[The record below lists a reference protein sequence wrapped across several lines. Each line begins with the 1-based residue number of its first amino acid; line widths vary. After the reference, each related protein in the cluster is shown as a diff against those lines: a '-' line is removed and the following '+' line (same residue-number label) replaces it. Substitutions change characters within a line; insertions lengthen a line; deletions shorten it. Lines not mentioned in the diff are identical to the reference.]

1 MGEMG
6 QPGSPGIPGP
16 SVYGAAMQ
24 GWFQRAPVFK
34 GPGYQG
40 DEAKT
45 QEKEDVFKALKDIT
59 EELRKLKFPDGS
71 KEAPARTCQQIK
83 KNKPDAEDGYYW
95 VDPNAGVKL
104 DAIRVY
110 CDFRSKKIYT
120 CVLPAMNIT
129 DEHTAPGSTQSP
141 LWYASQH
148 LQDGEIPYQS
158 KVVQIKFLQSL
169 HDKAEQEITF
179 HCKNSVA
186 YRDAQSKSK
195 DRAILL
201 TTFNGDWLGANNKKK
216 FRYKVTEDGCQ
227 VKDGSWGKTV
237 FEVKTKKT
245 NRLPIVDVGIAD
257 IGQQDQAF
265 RVEVGRVCFS

>member
-1 MGEMG
+1 M
-6 QPGSPGIPGP
+6 
-16 SVYGAAMQ
+16 
-24 GWFQRAPVFK
+24 
-34 GPGYQG
+34 
-40 DEAKT
+40 
-45 QEKEDVFKALKDIT
+45 
-59 EELRKLKFPDGS
+59 
-71 KEAPARTCQQIK
+71 
-83 KNKPDAEDGYYW
+83 
-95 VDPNAGVKL
+95 
-104 DAIRVY
+104 
-110 CDFRSKKIYT
+110 
-120 CVLPAMNIT
+120 
-129 DEHTAPGSTQSP
+129 
-141 LWYASQH
+141 
-148 LQDGEIPYQS
+148 
-158 KVVQIKFLQSL
+158 VQIKFLQSL

-227 VKDGSWGKTV
+227 VTASIRVHLKHSRTLTLHESARALYFIMFHFLFFFKVKDGSWGKTV

-265 RVEVGRVCFS
+265 RVEVGRVCFSWYLS

>member
-1 MGEMG
+1 M
-6 QPGSPGIPGP
+6 
-16 SVYGAAMQ
+16 
-24 GWFQRAPVFK
+24 
-34 GPGYQG
+34 
-40 DEAKT
+40 
-45 QEKEDVFKALKDIT
+45 
-59 EELRKLKFPDGS
+59 
-71 KEAPARTCQQIK
+71 
-83 KNKPDAEDGYYW
+83 
-95 VDPNAGVKL
+95 
-104 DAIRVY
+104 
-110 CDFRSKKIYT
+110 
-120 CVLPAMNIT
+120 
-129 DEHTAPGSTQSP
+129 
-141 LWYASQH
+141 
-148 LQDGEIPYQS
+148 
-158 KVVQIKFLQSL
+158 VQIKFLQSL

-227 VKDGSWGKTV
+227 VTASIYMCTFKTFTYSYLARKCTWFIFHNVVFLFVFLKVKDGSWGKTV